1 MTMNAF
7 SKIDMGE
14 VTRLT
19 RAGQLTEAMALLQG
33 RLAAARPQAATEQ
46 GPTRTPGGAARP
58 WPTIDMVAPS
68 IPGGAWTAP
77 GFGKGAT
84 GNAPSGKTGA
94 SERQGLSETL
104 RS

>member
-1 MTMNAF
+1 MRRESRASRTGSSASIRILTMNAF

-33 RLAAARPQAATEQ
+33 RPTAAKPHATPEQ
-46 GPTRTPGGAARP
+46 GATRAAGGTARS

-68 IPGGAWTAP
+68 AAGGAWTAP

-84 GNAPSGKTGA
+84 GEA
-94 SERQGLSETL
+94 
-104 RS
+104 